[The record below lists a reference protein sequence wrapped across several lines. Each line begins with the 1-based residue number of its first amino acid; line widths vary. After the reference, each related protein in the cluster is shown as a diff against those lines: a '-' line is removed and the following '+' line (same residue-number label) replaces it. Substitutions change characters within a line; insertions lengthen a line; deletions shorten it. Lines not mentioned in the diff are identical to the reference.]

1 MNNNIFKGTLRV
13 TIFDHFG
20 LDQPDV
26 EKIYFNLAG
35 FRAWFV
41 LQHSNYFGGI
51 YKPFASIMV
60 IDVPF
65 EGKIQTWTS
74 GK

>member
-1 MNNNIFKGTLRV
+1 MNR
-13 TIFDHFG
+13 
-20 LDQPDV
+20 PC
-26 EKIYFNLAG
+26 FNTWKDKVDG

-41 LQHSNYFGGI
+41 LQHYNYFGGM